1 MSCLPV
7 KAITDSEEERRDDH
21 DMAANLTE
29 EADSTC
35 SSSSSRQ
42 EDDLDSRHLNAI
54 KPYIKDAYKNFRFF
68 HGTNQSSLKS
78 IQSNGM
84 STRLKNQGA
93 TVSSYGEDFTRNSEV
108 GQDAHQH
115 HFITKYKNWAMM
127 FANANT
133 TDARNGSR
141 KSGADAIPKLARL
154 FLTSGFPRI
163 EQDPDSRPPF
173 QDLSYRTRDD
183 IPRHSIRQG
192 KGAERY
198 SEEILTA
205 LQKNIDRRFMEALST
220 REIERV
226 LLDDVESDSDKDDFS
241 NVDHFDL
248 ESDSGSDDFSLSSL
262 ARLRVSTSEIARMPL
277 DNAES
282 DSDNDDLFLPFLA
295 DQKS

>member
-54 KPYIKDAYKNFRFF
+54 KPYIKDAYKNLRFF

-205 LQKNIDRRFMEALST
+205 LQKNIDRRFMGALSHRVT
-220 REIERV
+220 HNIETFYKR
-226 LLDDVESDSDKDDFS
+226 
-241 NVDHFDL
+241 DL
-248 ESDSGSDDFSLSSL
+248 
-262 ARLRVSTSEIARMPL
+262 
-277 DNAES
+277 
-282 DSDNDDLFLPFLA
+282 
-295 DQKS
+295 